1 VTAAPP
7 AAPTPAT
14 PEQVSEEV
22 KPLHSRLDALQT
34 IQTALIVVVIILLL
48 LVAYDIY
55 INRKMLR
62 QAAK

>member
-7 AAPTPAT
+7 AAPTLAT

-34 IQTALIVVVIILLL
+34 IQTALIVVVVILLL